1 MKSCN
6 RKRIYKWQNQ
16 ADMALHGTLSLTR
29 HGSPST
35 KGFYEYKKYTWAA
48 IILTF
53 HSSSLKLST
62 LHDLAPTISLNH
74 RLILQV
80 GAATPVAIG

>member
-1 MKSCN
+1 
-6 RKRIYKWQNQ
+6 
-16 ADMALHGTLSLTR
+16 MALHGTLSLTR

-35 KGFYEYKKYTWAA
+35 KGFYEYYKKYTWAA

-53 HSSSLKLST
+53 QSSSLKLST
-62 LHDLAPTISLNH
+62 PHDLAPTISLNH